1 MKHIVQSFFAKHKK
15 TAVFVI
21 VFTAV
26 ASVIVYI
33 PKCVTTKVCGA
44 SFIDRI
50 VRDSME
56 IVAPRGV
63 ITAEVVDTIQ
73 SRELGLSWRKGMKDG
88 HGMLFVFPFSG
99 KYGFWMKDM
108 RFPIDM
114 VWINGQGVVVYVV
127 ENALPEDFPKQYVNG
142 PDALYVLELNANKA
156 REYGI
161 YLGVKLDITGQK

>member
-1 MKHIVQSFFAKHKK
+1 MRHIAKSFFTKHKK

-21 VFTAV
+21 VFMAFVSIIIAV
-26 ASVIVYI
+26 
-33 PKCVTTKVCGA
+33 PKCLTTKVCG
-44 SFIDRI
+44 SSILDRA

-63 ITAEVVDTIQ
+63 VVAEVVDTIQ
-73 SRELGLSWRKGMKDG
+73 SRELGLSWRRGMKDD
-88 HGMLFVFPFSG
+88 HGMLFIFPFPG

-114 VWINGQGVVVYVV
+114 IWINKQGVVVHIV
-127 ENALPEDFPKQYVNG
+127 ENASPEDFPKQYVNG

-161 YLGVKLDITGQK
+161 YLGVKLDIAGQK